1 MLYYLFIMGNINSKK
16 IFYSSIISFFAGIF
30 ISGFFENFNI
40 ILIIFLTMLVSSLWV
55 FLRLK
60 KVNIFK
66 LNLFIFSSIFFSAGF
81 IHFSLFYEGKKG
93 SWDDLINTKI
103 EKVFIVDNEP
113 EVKDWHTQLILK
125 SKFSDDKFITWTN
138 NLPKYDYG
146 DEVRVSGWL
155 LPIKNFTVDDNS
167 GNFDYINFLKKDNI
181 FYEIKQ
187 PKIVFLQKHQGNY
200 IKEKL
205 FIFKKKIVQQIK
217 KILPE
222 PESSLLAGILIGAKE
237 DMGKELLEEFRQTG
251 IIHIVV
257 LSGFNLT
264 ILAQF
269 IMIILSVFGRKVSA
283 VFGSLSIIL
292 FAIMTGA
299 SATIVRASIMALL
312 VILARALGRSSE
324 AVRLLFLAG
333 FIMLIFNPMLLLY
346 DASFQLSFLATLGLL
361 VLSPKIEDFIKY
373 GDFKIFN
380 LKEILG
386 ATLSTQIFVF
396 PLLLYLMGEIS
407 IISPLVNILILILV
421 PFSMLLG
428 IATIII
434 SFINFELGL
443 IFSYANYLILSYD
456 LSVVHYFSDLY
467 FSTFQWKSFSAT
479 FLFLTYFIYFIMFL
493 IWTKRK
499 K

>member
-1 MLYYLFIMGNINSKK
+1 M
-16 IFYSSIISFFAGIF
+16 
-30 ISGFFENFNI
+30 
-40 ILIIFLTMLVSSLWV
+40 
-55 FLRLK
+55 
-60 KVNIFK
+60 
-66 LNLFIFSSIFFSAGF
+66 
-81 IHFSLFYEGKKG
+81 
-93 SWDDLINTKI
+93 
-103 EKVFIVDNEP
+103 
-113 EVKDWHTQLILK
+113 Q
-125 SKFSDDKFITWTN
+125 
-138 NLPKYDYG
+138 KY
-146 DEVRVSGWL
+146 
-155 LPIKNFTVDDNS
+155 
-167 GNFDYINFLKKDNI
+167 
-181 FYEIKQ
+181 
-187 PKIVFLQKHQGNY
+187 QGNY

-205 FIFKKKIVQQIK
+205 FIFKKKIIQQIK

-237 DMGKELLEEFRQTG
+237 DMGKELLEEFRETG

-283 VFGSLSIIL
+283 IFGSLSIIL

-299 SATIVRASIMALL
+299 SATIVRASLMALL
-312 VILARALGRSSE
+312 VILARVLGRSSE

-373 GDFKIFN
+373 GNFKIFN
-380 LKEILG
+380 LKEVLG

-428 IATIII
+428 IVTIAI

-456 LSVVHYFSDLY
+456 LTVVHYFSDLD
-467 FSTFQWKSFSAT
+467 FSTFQ
-479 FLFLTYFIYFIMFL
+479 
-493 IWTKRK
+493 
-499 K
+499 

>member
-1 MLYYLFIMGNINSKK
+1 
-16 IFYSSIISFFAGIF
+16 
-30 ISGFFENFNI
+30 
-40 ILIIFLTMLVSSLWV
+40 
-55 FLRLK
+55 
-60 KVNIFK
+60 
-66 LNLFIFSSIFFSAGF
+66 
-81 IHFSLFYEGKKG
+81 
-93 SWDDLINTKI
+93 
-103 EKVFIVDNEP
+103 
-113 EVKDWHTQLILK
+113 
-125 SKFSDDKFITWTN
+125 
-138 NLPKYDYG
+138 
-146 DEVRVSGWL
+146 
-155 LPIKNFTVDDNS
+155 
-167 GNFDYINFLKKDNI
+167 
-181 FYEIKQ
+181 
-187 PKIVFLQKHQGNY
+187 LQKYQGNY

-205 FIFKKKIVQQIK
+205 FIFKKKIIQQIK

-237 DMGKELLEEFRQTG
+237 DMGKELLEEFRETG

-283 VFGSLSIIL
+283 IFGSLSIIL

-299 SATIVRASIMALL
+299 SATIVRASLMALL
-312 VILARALGRSSE
+312 VILARVLGRSSE

-373 GDFKIFN
+373 GNFKIFN

-428 IATIII
+428 IVTIAI

-456 LSVVHYFSDLY
+456 LTVVHYFSDLD
-467 FSTFQWKSFSAT
+467 FSTFQ
-479 FLFLTYFIYFIMFL
+479 
-493 IWTKRK
+493 
-499 K
+499 

>member
-1 MLYYLFIMGNINSKK
+1 
-16 IFYSSIISFFAGIF
+16 
-30 ISGFFENFNI
+30 
-40 ILIIFLTMLVSSLWV
+40 
-55 FLRLK
+55 
-60 KVNIFK
+60 
-66 LNLFIFSSIFFSAGF
+66 
-81 IHFSLFYEGKKG
+81 
-93 SWDDLINTKI
+93 
-103 EKVFIVDNEP
+103 
-113 EVKDWHTQLILK
+113 
-125 SKFSDDKFITWTN
+125 
-138 NLPKYDYG
+138 
-146 DEVRVSGWL
+146 
-155 LPIKNFTVDDNS
+155 
-167 GNFDYINFLKKDNI
+167 
-181 FYEIKQ
+181 
-187 PKIVFLQKHQGNY
+187 LQKHQGNY

-467 FSTFQWKSFSAT
+467 FSTFQ
-479 FLFLTYFIYFIMFL
+479 
-493 IWTKRK
+493 
-499 K
+499 

>member
-1 MLYYLFIMGNINSKK
+1 M
-16 IFYSSIISFFAGIF
+16 
-30 ISGFFENFNI
+30 
-40 ILIIFLTMLVSSLWV
+40 
-55 FLRLK
+55 
-60 KVNIFK
+60 
-66 LNLFIFSSIFFSAGF
+66 
-81 IHFSLFYEGKKG
+81 
-93 SWDDLINTKI
+93 
-103 EKVFIVDNEP
+103 
-113 EVKDWHTQLILK
+113 Q
-125 SKFSDDKFITWTN
+125 
-138 NLPKYDYG
+138 KY
-146 DEVRVSGWL
+146 
-155 LPIKNFTVDDNS
+155 
-167 GNFDYINFLKKDNI
+167 
-181 FYEIKQ
+181 
-187 PKIVFLQKHQGNY
+187 QGNY

-205 FIFKKKIVQQIK
+205 FIFKKKIIQQIK

-237 DMGKELLEEFRQTG
+237 DMGKELLEEFRETG

-283 VFGSLSIIL
+283 IFGSLSIIL

-299 SATIVRASIMALL
+299 SATIVRASLMALL
-312 VILARALGRSSE
+312 VILARVLGRSSE

-373 GDFKIFN
+373 GNFKIFN

-428 IATIII
+428 IVTIAI

-456 LSVVHYFSDLY
+456 LTVVHYFSDLD
-467 FSTFQWKSFSAT
+467 FSTFQ
-479 FLFLTYFIYFIMFL
+479 
-493 IWTKRK
+493 
-499 K
+499 

>member
-1 MLYYLFIMGNINSKK
+1 M
-16 IFYSSIISFFAGIF
+16 
-30 ISGFFENFNI
+30 
-40 ILIIFLTMLVSSLWV
+40 
-55 FLRLK
+55 
-60 KVNIFK
+60 
-66 LNLFIFSSIFFSAGF
+66 
-81 IHFSLFYEGKKG
+81 
-93 SWDDLINTKI
+93 
-103 EKVFIVDNEP
+103 
-113 EVKDWHTQLILK
+113 
-125 SKFSDDKFITWTN
+125 
-138 NLPKYDYG
+138 
-146 DEVRVSGWL
+146 
-155 LPIKNFTVDDNS
+155 KNFTVDGNS

-187 PKIVFLQKHQGNY
+187 PKIVFLQKYQGNY

-205 FIFKKKIVQQIK
+205 FIFKKKIIQQIK

-237 DMGKELLEEFRQTG
+237 DMGKELLEEFRETG

-283 VFGSLSIIL
+283 IFGSLSIIL

-299 SATIVRASIMALL
+299 SATIVRASLMALL
-312 VILARALGRSSE
+312 VILARVLGRSSE

-373 GDFKIFN
+373 GNFKIFN

-428 IATIII
+428 IVTIAI

-456 LSVVHYFSDLY
+456 LTVVHYFSDLD
-467 FSTFQWKSFSAT
+467 FSTFQ
-479 FLFLTYFIYFIMFL
+479 
-493 IWTKRK
+493 
-499 K
+499 